1 MSKTS
6 YEKELEQRI
15 LELEQEVKALNE
27 KFFVVREGDTVSVPD
42 GMKPLFD
49 AAQKTVHDYFSDFK
63 TDPTQASI
71 EIGGQRYLLMRASS
85 LSIDF
90 FKTITQLYSDKSEE
104 AAFKLG
110 STFLFDISHVIGVE
124 DAKAFHQKMGLTD
137 PIAKLSA
144 GPVHFAYSGWA
155 YVDIDPSSQPSP
167 DDNFILKYT
176 HPYSFEAD
184 SWIKAGRTSP
194 KPVCIMN
201 SGYSSGWCEESFGIP
216 LTAVEVTCRACG
228 DDECSFIMS
237 PPHMVEKHLEEYKK
251 HGHKH
256 EKAKYSVPTFF
267 ERKKVEEEMHK
278 AKIKAEESDK
288 AKSEFLANMSHEM
301 RTPLN
306 AIKGYVN
313 ILQKEGLSTNHQEY
327 LEIISDSSEHLLNII
342 NDILDL
348 SKIEAGELMIVKE
361 SCSLKDILEDSYG
374 TLLRLLDILD
384 RKVNIHYTID
394 PEIVDYVLVDSTRL
408 KQILYNLL
416 SNALKFTQEGF
427 IDFGV
432 ELDKENNLLFYVKD
446 SGIGVSLEMQKTIF
460 SMFGQVDA
468 SSTREFG
475 GTGLGLTIAKKLV
488 ETLGGKIWIESELGE
503 GASFYFT
510 QTYIPTDAPQED
522 KKTQEHPSLKTKEQ
536 KNVLLVE
543 DNLVNQKLT
552 ELVLNKAGFN
562 VFKAFNGQEAV
573 NMYKSE
579 KRKDIDLI
587 LMDVQMPILN
597 GLSATKVIRAYEKE
611 ENITPITIIALT
623 AQAMQGD
630 MEKCLEAGCNDYLT
644 KPISIDSFVDA
655 IIGALVDN
663 KDKNV

>member
-6 YEKELEQRI
+6 YEKELEQRV
-15 LELEQEVKALNE
+15 LELEQEVNLLKRK
-27 KFFVVREGDTVSVPD
+27 KFAICEGEAVSVPD
-42 GMKPLFD
+42 GMKPIFD
-49 AAQKTVHDYFSDFK
+49 AAQNTVHDYFSQFK
-63 TDPTQASI
+63 ADPTQASI

-104 AAFKLG
+104 DAFKLG
-110 STFLFDISHVIGVE
+110 ATFLFDISHVIGVE
-124 DAKAFHQKMGLTD
+124 DGKAFHEKMKLTD

-155 YVDIDPSSQPSP
+155 YVNIDPSSQPSP

-184 SWIKAGRTSP
+184 SWIKAGRTSL

-237 PPHMVEKHLEEYKK
+237 PPHMIEKHLEEYKK
-251 HGHKH
+251 HGHNH
-256 EKAKYSVPTFF
+256 EEAKYSVPTFF

-278 AKIKAEESDK
+278 AKIKAEESDR

-306 AIKGYVN
+306 AIKGYIN
-313 ILQKEGLSTNHQEY
+313 ILQKEGLSIEHQDY
-327 LEIISDSSEHLLNII
+327 LKTISHSSDHLLTII

-348 SKIEAGELMIVKE
+348 SKIEAGELLIVKE
-361 SCSLKDILEDSYG
+361 SCSLKELLEDSYA

-384 RKVNIHYTID
+384 RSVNISYNID
-394 PEIVDYVLVDSTRL
+394 PAIIDYVLVDSTRL

-432 ELDKENNLLFYVKD
+432 KLDKENNLLFYVKD
-446 SGIGVSLEMQKTIF
+446 SGVGVALEMQETIF

-468 SSTREFG
+468 SSTRAFG
-475 GTGLGLTIAKKLV
+475 GTGLGLTITKKLV
-488 ETLGGKIWIESELGE
+488 EGLGGKIWIESELGK

-510 QTYIPTDAPQED
+510 QAYIPTDAPLEN
-522 KKTQEHPSLKTKEQ
+522 KKTLEKPLLQTKLQ
-536 KNVLLVE
+536 KNILLVE

-552 ELVLNKAGFN
+552 QLVLNKAGFT
-562 VFKAFNGQEAV
+562 VLKAFNGQEAV
-573 NMYKSE
+573 DIYKSS
-579 KRKDIDLI
+579 KRQDIDLI

-597 GLSATKVIRAYEKE
+597 GLSATNIIRAYEE
-611 ENITPITIIALT
+611 EHDITPIAIIALT

-630 MEKCLEAGCNDYLT
+630 MAKCLEAGCNDYLT
-644 KPISIDSFVDA
+644 KPISIDSFIDI
-655 IIGALVDN
+655 IIGALADN
-663 KDKNV
+663 KDKKV